1 MQNITGNNDND
12 IPPFLGIVGNNENH
26 SQNDFPPGMTE
37 QWPNVSR
44 LLPSLKLSP
53 GSTLETR
60 S

>member
-12 IPPFLGIVGNNENH
+12 IPPILGIVGNNE
-26 SQNDFPPGMTE
+26 NDFPPGMTE